1 MNPDPSLILRIFFS
15 ILCLVAI
22 MVVGVVVDGRP
33 PKSRMSSV
41 FPAALRPL
49 KTKPIHHPPRPYL
62 TPQVEEWIARD
73 KCTITKQRCRKDGV
87 CDTCMVC
94 PYMGRRLLGSA
105 FTKCTTPMDCVLLE
119 TNVEWEREKVD
130 PGWCE
135 AP

>member
-1 MNPDPSLILRIFFS
+1 VGSKANVLACVTGFAFS
-15 ILCLVAI
+15 GWLALTIWGFLPEAP
-22 MVVGVVVDGRP
+22 P
-33 PKSRMSSV
+33 PKMPAV
-41 FPAALRPL
+41 LPAALRSL
-49 KTKPIHHPPRPYL
+49 KTKPVRHPPRPYL

-73 KCTITKQRCRKDGV
+73 KCTITKQRCRNDGV

-105 FTKCTTPMDCVLLE
+105 FTKCATPVDCVLLE
-119 TNVEWEREKVD
+119 TNVEWERENVD